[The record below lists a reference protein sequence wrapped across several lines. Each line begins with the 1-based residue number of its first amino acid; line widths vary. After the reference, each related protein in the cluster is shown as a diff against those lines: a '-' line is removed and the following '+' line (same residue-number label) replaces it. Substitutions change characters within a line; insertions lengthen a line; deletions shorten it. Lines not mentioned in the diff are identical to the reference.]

1 MLDQD
6 RQKLKNLDRINR
18 LWREKWEEI
27 AEPLK
32 QEDCEYLIRGL
43 VITERE
49 LEWSSG
55 SVSGAIWVFRVY
67 ERRFSPSHIQ
77 VANWVLENRG
87 SNDYLPFGGTSS
99 ARNYDEYLDEQRAAR
114 QRYRDHLD
122 RQCEQKKAKKRR
134 EEKRIENHMARLE
147 RGEERAIKIRKFNAE
162 LASI

>member
-49 LEWSSG
+49 LEWSGG

-67 ERRFSPSHIQ
+67 ERRFSPSQ
-77 VANWVLENRG
+77 FNTTYFSYGPARG
-87 SNDYLPFGGTSS
+87 EVF
-99 ARNYDEYLDEQRAAR
+99 
-114 QRYRDHLD
+114 
-122 RQCEQKKAKKRR
+122 R
-134 EEKRIENHMARLE
+134 EEVQAYIPMNILPRIIQPISEVHWD
-147 RGEERAIKIRKFNAE
+147 
-162 LASI
+162 